1 MSSIRP
7 GLTVLKLAVLPGALF
22 MATASA
28 ASTPRYTR
36 HSVYTLAILEGLL
49 RMALNLI
56 GESTSCSEYA
66 CLLTGEP
73 GMLDCW
79 RVAFSWRKDGLRPFA
94 SRPLLEKSERGERLA
109 LCDSCAAATGVR
121 GTLTRVR
128 TPAALEVGVDNFTV
142 HHMWHLDDH
151 ALEITVHSAAVH
163 ELSPLANRQLC
174 KAARNLAGEGAA
186 VRAAEA
192 RLASHL
198 RLVQP
203 APDLELVGHRRD
215 GGAYHEVDGLRSIPK
230 ETDEEGS
237 RVLDGRGGAG
247 SAFVRACARA
257 CLRVCPHVTVR
268 ASVRACLCLS
278 KRACMRVRAS
288 VVYVLV
294 CVWGRMPVHV

>member
-128 TPAALEVGVDNFTV
+128 TPVKALLPPLPTKLTLARRPWKLALITLPSTTCGTSMTTLLRSLSTRQPYTSCRHSRIVSSAKP
-142 HHMWHLDDH
+142 H
-151 ALEITVHSAAVH
+151 ATSLEK
-163 ELSPLANRQLC
+163 ELRCVPL
-174 KAARNLAGEGAA
+174 
-186 VRAAEA
+186 
-192 RLASHL
+192 RLAS
-198 RLVQP
+198 
-203 APDLELVGHRRD
+203 RRTCAWCSQRPISSWL
-215 GGAYHEVDGLRSIPK
+215 GIGAMEVRTMK
-230 ETDEEGS
+230 
-237 RVLDGRGGAG
+237 
-247 SAFVRACARA
+247 
-257 CLRVCPHVTVR
+257 
-268 ASVRACLCLS
+268 
-278 KRACMRVRAS
+278 
-288 VVYVLV
+288 
-294 CVWGRMPVHV
+294 